1 MATAVIFAFL
11 AALGFAV
18 GTIFMR
24 VGTQRIS
31 PPTATLFNV
40 ITGAVL
46 VLSLALG
53 VSYSEVKSL
62 DLRTLGWF
70 ALMGTMAY
78 PFARVLVNT
87 AITMVGASGAAPMG
101 SIQPILALGLAVAF
115 LDERPNLLVTAGTVI
130 VVCGLAMVVL
140 RPNPVTS
147 PGSRLVTNRLG
158 YLLAI
163 GAAATFAMRDVIS
176 RHVVTG
182 IASPLVSVAFALTF
196 GGIILLILTHRD
208 VAKSIRHLPRKDL
221 AICCLAGVCQ
231 GLAVASLFQALGR
244 APVSVVSPI
253 NATSPLITLALVHV
267 FLRQLESVNI
277 FLLVGTLLSVGG
289 VVAVVL
295 GATT

>member
-1 MATAVIFAFL
+1 MAIAVGFAFL

-24 VGTQRIS
+24 VGTQRLS

-62 DLRTLGWF
+62 DLQTLGWF

-115 LDERPNLLVTAGTVI
+115 LDERPNLLVIAGTV
-130 VVCGLAMVVL
+130 VVVGGLITIVL
-140 RPNPVTS
+140 RPNPVIS
-147 PGSRLVTNRLG
+147 PGRRLATNRLG

-163 GAAATFAMRDVIS
+163 GASATFATRDVIS

-196 GGIILLILTHRD
+196 GGLILLVLTHRD
-208 VAKSIRHLPRKDL
+208 VLKSLRQLPRKDV
-221 AICCLAGVCQ
+221 AVCCLAGVCQ

-253 NATSPLITLALVHV
+253 NATNPLITLALVHI
-267 FLRQLESVNI
+267 FLRQLESVNR
-277 FLLVGTLLSVGG
+277 FLVVGTLLSVGG
-289 VVAVVL
+289 VIAVVL
-295 GATT
+295 GATF

>member
-1 MATAVIFAFL
+1 MAIAVVFAFL

-24 VGTQRIS
+24 VGTQRLS

-53 VSYSEVKSL
+53 VSYSEIKSL
-62 DLRTLGWF
+62 DLQTLGWF

-115 LDERPNLLVTAGTVI
+115 LDERPNLLVIAGTV
-130 VVCGLAMVVL
+130 VVVGGLITIVL
-140 RPNPVTS
+140 RPNPVIS
-147 PGSRLVTNRLG
+147 PGRRLATNRLG

-163 GAAATFAMRDVIS
+163 GASATFATRDVIS

-196 GGIILLILTHRD
+196 GGLILLVLTHRD
-208 VAKSIRHLPRKDL
+208 VLKSLRQLPPKDV
-221 AICCLAGVCQ
+221 AVCCLAGVCQ

-253 NATSPLITLALVHV
+253 NATNPLITLALVHI
-267 FLRQLESVNI
+267 FLRQLESVNR
-277 FLLVGTLLSVGG
+277 FLVVGTLLSVVG
-289 VVAVVL
+289 VIAVVL
-295 GATT
+295 GATS